1 MRMIKMANKRAP
13 KCCVIWNERHEECS
27 LDVLMNFKEWTHKHH
42 LKSYVEI
49 AGMLDIT
56 PNETKK
62 YLDLAKMPKYD
73 SAVLKRMKE
82 LMNEV
87 KNI

>member
-1 MRMIKMANKRAP
+1 MRIIKIANKRAP

-27 LDVLMNFKEWTHKHH
+27 LDVLMKFKEWTQKQH
-42 LKSYVEI
+42 LKSYVVI
-49 AGMLDIT
+49 AEMLHIE
-56 PNETKK
+56 PNEAKK

-82 LMNEV
+82 LMYG
-87 KNI
+87 K

>member
-27 LDVLMNFKEWTHKHH
+27 LDILMKFKEWTHKHH
-42 LKSYVEI
+42 LRSNVEI
-49 AGMLDIT
+49 AEMLNIT
-56 PNETKK
+56 PNEARK

-82 LMNEV
+82 LMNES
-87 KNI
+87 

>member
-1 MRMIKMANKRAP
+1 MASKRAP
-13 KCCVIWNERHEECS
+13 KCCVIWNERHEECP

-42 LKSYVEI
+42 LKSSVEI
-49 AGMLDIT
+49 AEMLHT
-56 PNETKK
+56 EPNEAKK

-82 LMNEV
+82 LMHNER
-87 KNI
+87 

>member
-13 KCCVIWNERHEECS
+13 KCCVIWNERHEECP

-42 LKSYVEI
+42 LKSYVVI
-49 AGMLDIT
+49 AEMLHVET
-56 PNETKK
+56 NEAKK
-62 YLDLAKMPKYD
+62 YLDLAKMPETD

-82 LMNEV
+82 LMH
-87 KNI
+87 K